1 MAGQSG
7 NDIRVGV
14 DIGGTFTD
22 LMLVDDGGRVE
33 IGKTLTTP
41 DDPSEGVERVLG
53 ETLQRIGR
61 DGGAVRRLL
70 HGTTLVTNAVIE
82 RKGART
88 ALITSAGFRDSV
100 EIGREHRYDLY
111 DLMLELPA
119 PLVPRHLRFG
129 VPERTL
135 ADGSPLIQLDEEHV
149 ARLTKELTEAGI
161 EAIAVCFLHSFTNPD
176 SEIRARRVINE
187 TAPALRVSVSSE
199 IAPEIGEFARAS
211 TTIANV
217 YVQPLVEKYLTGLQS
232 RLDRLGVTGQLLV
245 MLSGGG
251 TASPATCVRHPIR
264 MLESG
269 PAAGALAAARIGVAN
284 GREAMLSFDMGGTT
298 AKLSVVEGGHPLV
311 VNDFEVDRR
320 YRFKKG
326 SGLPI
331 ATPVIEM
338 IEIGAGG
345 GSIARVDSLGLLK
358 TGPDSAGA
366 DPGPACYGRGGR
378 LPTVTD
384 ADLVLG
390 YLDPDFFLGGE
401 MRLNKGAAEEALRR
415 EIAEPLGTTTA
426 EAAHG
431 VRRVVDESMANA
443 ARVHI
448 IERGKNPLTLG
459 VIAFGG
465 AGPVHGFRVAELL
478 GCRDLILPFG
488 AGAASALGLLAAP
501 PAFDLARS
509 HYGRLDEA
517 DWERV
522 NELFAEMEEEGGR
535 LLAEAGAGRERITH
549 TRTADIRFVGQG
561 HRISAPIPAGVL
573 TSGHQPVIRAAFH
586 RVYRGLYGREGP
598 PVELEVLS
606 WRVASRGP
614 RPPLPAVA
622 TDAGAET
629 EADSARKGERPAFF
643 VTEAAP
649 GGEYVPTPV
658 FDRYRLGPGAAL
670 RGPAIIEER
679 ESTAVIGPGGRVEVN
694 HRLDLIATVPTG
706 EEEQ

>member
-1 MAGQSG
+1 MAGHSG

-22 LMLVDDGGRVE
+22 LMLVADGGRVE

-41 DDPSEGVERVLG
+41 DDPSEGVERVLV
-53 ETLQRIGR
+53 ETLRRTGR

-70 HGTTLVTNAVIE
+70 HGTTLVTNAIIE

-119 PLVPRHLRFG
+119 PLVPRHLRFE

-135 ADGSPLIQLDEEHV
+135 ADGSPLIQLDEEHT
-149 ARLTKELTEAGI
+149 ARLTTELSEAGV

-187 TAPALRVSVSSE
+187 TAPGIRVSVSSE
-199 IAPEIGEFARAS
+199 TAPEIGEFARAS

-232 RLDRLGVTGQLLV
+232 RLARLGVAGQLLV
-245 MLSGGG
+245 MLSAGG
-251 TASPATCVRHPIR
+251 TASPAACVRHPIR

-269 PAAGALAAARIGVAN
+269 PAAGALAAAGIAQAN
-284 GREAMLSFDMGGTT
+284 GRGAMLSLDMGGTT
-298 AKLSVVEGGHPLV
+298 AKLSVVEDGQPLV

-390 YLDPDFFLGGE
+390 YLDPDFFLGGL
-401 MRLNKGAAEEALRR
+401 MRLDKEAAEEALRR
-415 EIAEPLGTTTA
+415 EIAEPLGTTIA

-478 GCRDLILPFG
+478 GCRDLILPYG

-509 HYGRLDEA
+509 HYGRLDEV

-535 LLAEAGAGRERITH
+535 LLAEAGATRITH
-549 TRTADIRFVGQG
+549 IRTADIRFVGQG
-561 HRISAPIPAGVL
+561 HRISAPVPAGTL
-573 TSGHQPVIRAAFH
+573 TADHQPLIRAEFH
-586 RVYRGLYGREGP
+586 RVYRDLYGREGP

-606 WRVASRGP
+606 WRTASRGP
-614 RPPLPAVA
+614 RPPLPSVKAGGSA
-622 TDAGAET
+622 AADAGA
-629 EADSARKGERPAFF
+629 ARKGERPAFF
-643 VTEAAP
+643 VTGAAP
-649 GGEYVPTPV
+649 RGEYVPTPV
-658 FDRYRLGPGAAL
+658 YDRYRLGPGATL

-694 HRLDLIATVPTG
+694 HRLDLIATVPAG